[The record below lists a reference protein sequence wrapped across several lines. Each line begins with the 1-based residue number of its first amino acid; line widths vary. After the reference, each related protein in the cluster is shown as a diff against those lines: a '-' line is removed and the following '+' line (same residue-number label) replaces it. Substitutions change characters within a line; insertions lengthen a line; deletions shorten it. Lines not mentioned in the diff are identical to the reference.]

1 MIAFFSENQNAQ
13 NFFKGME
20 GVDELYLNST
30 SLALKS
36 QIPNSINTKVNGF
49 KIFIWGELYL
59 NTKLRDIESLKEL
72 LNGCRTLQ
80 SFVGSIKEIEG
91 HFACCVVNELND
103 DSVIFADKFGKTEIF
118 FSPTNGGYILSLDLK
133 PIMDSLSSVKMNQ
146 LALANFFSVYGY
158 YAPKKETIYQSV
170 KRLDVGEA
178 CFLTDRKISFRTEPL
193 GLVDME
199 EMEVTHLEE
208 YAHIFQRSVEKRA
221 SESENWIYLSSGWD
235 SSSILAV
242 LAKNHS
248 SSSIRAV
255 IGNMDYSERVDGI
268 NEFEIS
274 RARKLADYFKVDLEI
289 VDFNLRSE
297 DSIAYFQS
305 ISEQLRDQHIYS
317 FSSFNFYKLAEHV
330 EVNGSEGAAIFAGEI
345 SDGIHNFGFSQSAT
359 ILEHPNLEFREYSD
373 KMISYL
379 FSPSFFELVKSDNFE
394 TDFVFRSLSNRLG
407 SFNSEY
413 FKKFSTGEK
422 VKDFLLSMFISPLRM
437 PFSQRKGNGMVTPN
451 GIKEHEEY
459 IWQNYFKTPA
469 DNVNARNLYS
479 FYLNQYNRFHW
490 QGGSVRCFN
499 APYHQM
505 GKRTAF
511 PFWDAEL
518 YAFLQKMP
526 ENFGRSLEM
535 RPTKYPLKWT
545 LENKLDYPMY
555 LQNGP
560 HSYLYDVDPGFNH
573 VAEILYGSKLK
584 NWFKDMMTE
593 QNILDVLDEKIF
605 NFEYIERLIVDYQN
619 GIEHEGQMR
628 SDTMSIA
635 LLSSVGFYN

>member
-20 GVDELYLNST
+20 ASNELYVNST
-30 SLALKS
+30 KLALKS
-36 QIPNSINTKVNGF
+36 RIPNSINTELNGF
-49 KIFIWGELYL
+49 RIFIWGELYL
-59 NTKLRDIESLKEL
+59 NTKFRDIEALNDLLK
-72 LNGCRTLQ
+72 GCRTLQ
-80 SFVGSIKEIEG
+80 SFVEAIKEIEG

-103 DSVIFADKFGKTEIF
+103 DAVVFADKFGKTEIF
-118 FSPTNGGYILSLDLK
+118 FSSTNGGYVLSLDLN
-133 PIMDSLSSVKMNQ
+133 PIMDALSSVKMNQ

-158 YAPKKETIYQSV
+158 YAPKKETIYQDVS
-170 KRLDVGEA
+170 RLDVGEA
-178 CFLTDRKISFRTEPL
+178 CFLSEGKISFRTEPL
-193 GLVDME
+193 GLVDIE
-199 EMEVTHLEE
+199 EMELTHLEE
-208 YAHIFQRSVEKRA
+208 YSNIFQRSIEKRA
-221 SESENWIYLSSGWD
+221 SKNENWIYLSSGWD
-235 SSSILAV
+235 SSSILAA

-255 IGNMDYSERVDGI
+255 IGKMDYSERVDGI

-274 RARKLADYFKVDLEI
+274 RARKLADYFNVDLEI
-289 VDFNLRSE
+289 VDFDLRSE
-297 DSIAYFQS
+297 DSISYFQS

-317 FSSFNFYKLAEHV
+317 FSSFNFFKLAEHV
-330 EVNGSEGAAIFAGEI
+330 EANSNERAAIFAGEI

-373 KMISYL
+373 KMINYL
-379 FSPSFFELVKSDNFE
+379 FSPSFFELVKSGDFE
-394 TDFVFRSLSNRLG
+394 NDFIFRSLSSRMG
-407 SFNSEY
+407 SFNPEIT
-413 FKKFSTGEK
+413 KKFSTDEK

-437 PFSQRKGNGMVTPN
+437 PFSQKKGNGIVTPN
-451 GIKEHEEY
+451 GVKEHEEY
-459 IWQNYFKTPA
+459 VWQNYFKTA
-469 DNVNARNLYS
+469 AENVNAQNLYS

-499 APYHQM
+499 APYHKV
-505 GKRTAF
+505 GKRTTF

-545 LENKLDYPMY
+545 LENKLDYPMH

-584 NWFKDMMTE
+584 HWFRDMMTE
-593 QNILDVLDEKIF
+593 RNILSALDDKIF
-605 NFEYIERLIVDYQN
+605 NFEYIERLIVDYQS
-619 GIEHEGQMR
+619 GIEHKGQMR